1 MKSAAFKLFLP
12 TIAFLTQLNIQ
23 SVQGVEI
30 DVERAHADV
39 ASAEAAVKSAAERR
53 ALWTS
58 ASETLGLAKKLL
70 AEGKLQAAAAQANLA
85 RELAE
90 LGIAQTEYPL
100 FCEC

>member
-1 MKSAAFKLFLP
+1 MTTTAFTFCLP
-12 TIAFLTQLNIQ
+12 ALALLAQLITQGAH
-23 SVQGVEI
+23 GVEI
-30 DVERAHADV
+30 DVERANTDV
-39 ASAEAAVKSAAERR
+39 ANAEAAVKRATERH

-58 ASETLGLAKKLL
+58 ASDALVLAKKLL
-70 AEGKLQAAAAQANLA
+70 AADKLPAAAAQANLA

>member
-1 MKSAAFKLFLP
+1 MTKNAFTFCLP
-12 TIAFLTQLNIQ
+12 ALALLAQLITQG
-23 SVQGVEI
+23 VHGVEI
-30 DVERAHADV
+30 VVERANADV
-39 ASAEAAVKSAAERR
+39 ASAEAAVKRATERH

-58 ASETLGLAKKLL
+58 ASEALVLAKKLL
-70 AEGKLQAAAAQANLA
+70 ADGKLPAAAAQANLA

>member
-1 MKSAAFKLFLP
+1 MISASFKFFLP
-12 TIAFLTQLNIQ
+12 AIALLAQLIIQ

-39 ASAEAAVKSAAERR
+39 ASAEAAVKLATERH

-70 AEGKLQAAAAQANLA
+70 AEGKLQAAAQANLA

>member
-1 MKSAAFKLFLP
+1 MKSASFKFFLP
-12 TIAFLTQLNIQ
+12 AIALLAQLNIQ
-23 SVQGVEI
+23 SVQGVEL

-39 ASAEAAVKSAAERR
+39 ASAEAAVKSAAERH

>member
-1 MKSAAFKLFLP
+1 MISASFKFFLP
-12 TIAFLTQLNIQ
+12 AIALLAQLNIQ
-23 SVQGVEI
+23 SVQGVEL

-39 ASAEAAVKSAAERR
+39 ASAEAAVKSAAERH

>member
-1 MKSAAFKLFLP
+1 MKSASFKFFLP
-12 TIAFLTQLNIQ
+12 AIALLAQLIIQ

-39 ASAEAAVKSAAERR
+39 ASAEAAVKSAAERH

>member
-1 MKSAAFKLFLP
+1 MKSASFKFFLP
-12 TIAFLTQLNIQ
+12 AIALLAQLIIQ

-39 ASAEAAVKSAAERR
+39 ASAEAAVKLATERH

>member
-1 MKSAAFKLFLP
+1 MKSASFKFFLP
-12 TIAFLTQLNIQ
+12 AIALLAQLNIQ

-39 ASAEAAVKSAAERR
+39 ASAEAAVKSAAERH

>member
-1 MKSAAFKLFLP
+1 MKSTSFKFFLLA
-12 TIAFLTQLNIQ
+12 IALLAQLNIQ

-39 ASAEAAVKSAAERR
+39 ASAEAAVKLATERH

>member
-1 MKSAAFKLFLP
+1 MISASFKFFLP
-12 TIAFLTQLNIQ
+12 AIALLAQLNIQ

-39 ASAEAAVKSAAERR
+39 ASAEAAVKLATERH

>member
-1 MKSAAFKLFLP
+1 MKSASFKFFLP
-12 TIAFLTQLNIQ
+12 AIALLAQLNIQ
-23 SVQGVEI
+23 SVQGVEL

-39 ASAEAAVKSAAERR
+39 ASAEAAVKHATERH

>member
-1 MKSAAFKLFLP
+1 MKSTSFKFFLP
-12 TIAFLTQLNIQ
+12 AIALLAQLNIQ
-23 SVQGVEI
+23 SVQGVEL

-39 ASAEAAVKSAAERR
+39 ASAEAAVKSAAERH

>member
-1 MKSAAFKLFLP
+1 MISASFKFFLP
-12 TIAFLTQLNIQ
+12 AIALLAQLNIQ

-39 ASAEAAVKSAAERR
+39 ASAEAAVKSAAERH

>member
-1 MKSAAFKLFLP
+1 MKSTSFKFFLP
-12 TIAFLTQLNIQ
+12 AIALLAQLNIQ

-39 ASAEAAVKSAAERR
+39 ASAEAAVKSAAERH

>member
-1 MKSAAFKLFLP
+1 MKSASFKFFLP
-12 TIAFLTQLNIQ
+12 AIALLAQLNIQ

-39 ASAEAAVKSAAERR
+39 ASAEAAVKRATERH

-58 ASETLGLAKKLL
+58 ASETLVVAKKLL

>member
-1 MKSAAFKLFLP
+1 MISASFKFFLP
-12 TIAFLTQLNIQ
+12 AIALLAQLKIQ

-39 ASAEAAVKSAAERR
+39 ASAEAAVKSAAERH

>member
-1 MKSAAFKLFLP
+1 MISASFKFFLLA
-12 TIAFLTQLNIQ
+12 IALLAQLNIQ

-39 ASAEAAVKSAAERR
+39 ASAEAAVKSAAERH

-85 RELAE
+85 RVLAE

>member
-1 MKSAAFKLFLP
+1 MISASFKFFLLA
-12 TIAFLTQLNIQ
+12 IALLAQLNIQ

-39 ASAEAAVKSAAERR
+39 ASAEAAVKSAAERH

>member
-1 MKSAAFKLFLP
+1 MISASFKFFLP
-12 TIAFLTQLNIQ
+12 AIALLAQLIIQ

-39 ASAEAAVKSAAERR
+39 ASAEAAVKSAAERH

>member
-1 MKSAAFKLFLP
+1 MISASFKFFLP
-12 TIAFLTQLNIQ
+12 AIALLAQLNIQ
-23 SVQGVEI
+23 SVQGVEL

-39 ASAEAAVKSAAERR
+39 ASAEAAVKSAAERH

-58 ASETLGLAKKLL
+58 ARETLGLAKKLL

>member
-1 MKSAAFKLFLP
+1 MKSALFKFFLLA
-12 TIAFLTQLNIQ
+12 IALLAQLNIQ
-23 SVQGVEI
+23 SVQGVEL

-39 ASAEAAVKSAAERR
+39 ASAEAAVKSAAERH